1 MGQVLNQRDFYYGAF
16 IFALLNKK
24 IRPAAIVESGDDC
37 HQVCTMDTD
46 VHGEFKLIMKHST
59 QGNSQEGD
67 NWSRQ
72 FTLQEK
78 DIEELKSGLVQ
89 GGKVKLAL
97 ICAKSQLNDS
107 EIAILNNSAIR
118 KLLAMGKNTFLIKF
132 GKNAKKIAIIKDRT
146 TEFTIKRNWQDALL
160 EPEYEEIE
168 EIKGPN
174 KEVLSEHELMELESV
189 THSKPVK
196 LIIDSGCY
204 VVNSWKSVFI
214 NLCGWLWECD
224 AAIFREFASASDF
237 QSKKRRVV
245 QCGDAG
251 MKRAERIGGSVY
263 VETNYSAQEFLKYSK
278 LMIEKY
284 QDKYQLEGKIDI
296 VLAEGIREAL

>member
-24 IRPAAIVESGDDC
+24 MKPAIVESNDDC
-37 HQVCTMDTD
+37 CQVCDVWTD
-46 VHGEFKLIMKHST
+46 QGDFKLVMKYSG
-59 QGNSQEGD
+59 QNSSPEGD
-67 NWSRQ
+67 RWRRQ
-72 FTLQEK
+72 FTLQEQ
-78 DIEELKSGLVQ
+78 DLEELETGLAQ
-89 GGKVKLAL
+89 GRNVKLAL
-97 ICAKSQLNDS
+97 ICAKNQLNDS

-118 KLLAMGKNTFLIKF
+118 NLLAMGKNTFLIKF

-146 TEFTIKRNWQDALL
+146 TEFTIKRNWQDTLF
-160 EPEYEEIE
+160 EPDYEEIAVMKRPNE
-168 EIKGPN
+168 EI
-174 KEVLSEHELMELESV
+174 LSEHELMELESV
-189 THSKPVK
+189 TNSKPVK
-196 LIIDSGCY
+196 LIIDSRCY
-204 VVNSWKSVFI
+204 VVNSWRDAFI
-214 NLCGWLWECD
+214 SLCRSLWKCD

-251 MKRAERIGGSVY
+251 MKRAERIGGNVY

-284 QDKYQLEGKIDI
+284 QDNYQLEAKIDI

>member
-1 MGQVLNQRDFYYGAF
+1 MGQVLNQHDFYYGAF

-24 IRPAAIVESGDDC
+24 MKPAIVESNDDC
-37 HQVCTMDTD
+37 CQVCNVWTD
-46 VHGEFKLIMKHST
+46 QGDFKLVMKYSG
-59 QGNSQEGD
+59 QNSSPEGD
-67 NWSRQ
+67 RWRRQ
-72 FTLQEK
+72 FTLQK
-78 DIEELKSGLVQ
+78 QDFEELETSLAQ

-118 KLLAMGKNTFLIKF
+118 KLLAMQKTSFSIRF
-132 GKNAKKIAIIKDRT
+132 EKNAKKIAVIKDRT
-146 TEFTIKRNWQDALL
+146 PEFTITRNWQDALL

-189 THSKPVK
+189 TNSKPVK

-237 QSKKRRVV
+237 QSRKRRVV

-251 MKRAERIGGSVY
+251 MKRAERIGGNVY

-284 QDKYQLEGKIDI
+284 QDNYQLEAKIDI

>member
-24 IRPAAIVESGDDC
+24 MKPAIVESNDDC
-37 HQVCTMDTD
+37 CQVCNVWTD
-46 VHGEFKLIMKHST
+46 QGDFKLVMKYSG
-59 QGNSQEGD
+59 QNSSPEGD
-67 NWSRQ
+67 RWRRQ
-72 FTLQEK
+72 FTLQK
-78 DIEELKSGLVQ
+78 QDLAELETGLAQ

-107 EIAILNNSAIR
+107 EIAILNNCAIQ
-118 KLLAMGKNTFLIKF
+118 KLLAMQKTSFSIRF
-132 GKNAKKIAIIKDRT
+132 EKNAKKIAVIKDRT
-146 TEFTIKRNWQDALL
+146 PEFTITRNWQDALF
-160 EPEYEEIE
+160 EPDHEEIVVT
-168 EIKGPN
+168 KRPN
-174 KEVLSEHELMELESV
+174 EEVLSEHELMELESV
-189 THSKPVK
+189 TNSKPVK
-196 LIIDSGCY
+196 LIIDSRCY
-204 VVNSWKSVFI
+204 VVNSWRDAFI
-214 NLCGWLWECD
+214 SLCRSLWKCD

-251 MKRAERIGGSVY
+251 MKRAERIGGNVY

-284 QDKYQLEGKIDI
+284 QDNYQLEAKIDI

>member
-1 MGQVLNQRDFYYGAF
+1 MQKTSFS
-16 IFALLNKK
+16 
-24 IRPAAIVESGDDC
+24 IRFE
-37 HQVCTMDTD
+37 
-46 VHGEFKLIMKHST
+46 
-59 QGNSQEGD
+59 
-67 NWSRQ
+67 
-72 FTLQEK
+72 
-78 DIEELKSGLVQ
+78 
-89 GGKVKLAL
+89 
-97 ICAKSQLNDS
+97 
-107 EIAILNNSAIR
+107 
-118 KLLAMGKNTFLIKF
+118 
-132 GKNAKKIAIIKDRT
+132 KNAKKITVIKDRT
-146 TEFTIKRNWQDALL
+146 PEFTITRNWQDALL

-189 THSKPVK
+189 TNSKPVK

-251 MKRAERIGGSVY
+251 MKRAERIGGNVY

-284 QDKYQLEGKIDI
+284 QDNYQLEAKIDI

>member
-24 IRPAAIVESGDDC
+24 MKPAIVESNDDC
-37 HQVCTMDTD
+37 CQVCDVWTD
-46 VHGEFKLIMKHST
+46 QGDFKLVMKYSG
-59 QGNSQEGD
+59 QNSSPEGD
-67 NWSRQ
+67 RWRRQ
-72 FTLQEK
+72 FTLQK
-78 DIEELKSGLVQ
+78 QDFEELETSLAQ

-118 KLLAMGKNTFLIKF
+118 KLLAMQKTSFSIRF
-132 GKNAKKIAIIKDRT
+132 EKNAKKIAVIKDRT
-146 TEFTIKRNWQDALL
+146 PEFTITRNWQDALF
-160 EPEYEEIE
+160 EPDHEEIVVT
-168 EIKGPN
+168 KRPN
-174 KEVLSEHELMELESV
+174 EEVLSEHELMELESV
-189 THSKPVK
+189 TNSKPVK

-204 VVNSWKSVFI
+204 AVNSWKRVFI

-224 AAIFREFASASDF
+224 AAIFREFASNSDF
-237 QSKKRRVV
+237 QSRKRRVV
-245 QCGDAG
+245 QFGDAG

-296 VLAEGIREAL
+296 VLAAGIRDDL

>member
-24 IRPAAIVESGDDC
+24 MKPAIVESNDDC
-37 HQVCTMDTD
+37 CQVCDVWTD
-46 VHGEFKLIMKHST
+46 QGDFKLVMKYSG
-59 QGNSQEGD
+59 QNSSPEGD
-67 NWSRQ
+67 RWRRQ
-72 FTLQEK
+72 FTLQEQ
-78 DIEELKSGLVQ
+78 DLEELETGLAQ
-89 GGKVKLAL
+89 GRNVKLAL

-118 KLLAMGKNTFLIKF
+118 NLLAMGKNTFLIKF

-146 TEFTIKRNWQDALL
+146 TEFTIKRNWQDALF
-160 EPEYEEIE
+160 EPDYEEIAVMKRPNE
-168 EIKGPN
+168 EI
-174 KEVLSEHELMELESV
+174 LSEHELMELESV
-189 THSKPVK
+189 TNSKPVK
-196 LIIDSGCY
+196 LIIDSRCY
-204 VVNSWKSVFI
+204 VVNSWRDAFI
-214 NLCGWLWECD
+214 SLCRSLWKCD
-224 AAIFREFASASDF
+224 AAIFREFASADYF
-237 QSKKRRVV
+237 QSRKRRVV

-251 MKRAERIGGSVY
+251 MKRAERIGGNVY

-296 VLAEGIREAL
+296 VLAEGIRDSL

>member
-24 IRPAAIVESGDDC
+24 MKPAIVESNDDC
-37 HQVCTMDTD
+37 CQVCNVWTD
-46 VHGEFKLIMKHST
+46 QGDFKLVMKYSG
-59 QGNSQEGD
+59 QNSSPEGER
-67 NWSRQ
+67 WRRQ
-72 FTLQEK
+72 FTLQK
-78 DIEELKSGLVQ
+78 QDFEELETSLAQ

-118 KLLAMGKNTFLIKF
+118 KLLAMQKTSFSIRF
-132 GKNAKKIAIIKDRT
+132 EKNAKKIAVIKDRT
-146 TEFTIKRNWQDALL
+146 PEFTITRNWQDALL
-160 EPEYEEIE
+160 EPDYEEIE
-168 EIKGPN
+168 GIKRPN
-174 KEVLSEHELMELESV
+174 EEVLSEHGFMELESV
-189 THSKPVK
+189 TNSKPVK

-224 AAIFREFASASDF
+224 AAIFREFASANDF
-237 QSKKRRVV
+237 QSRQRRVV

-284 QDKYQLEGKIDI
+284 QDKYQLEAKIDI
-296 VLAEGIREAL
+296 VLAEGIRKPQ